1 MPDNIKSFSLISSVF
16 NQLYSNVNSVD
27 TMPSYSEFKPEMM
40 HYLRQAFYFELFGDN
55 YKSVIKNNE
64 LPKNKTVYEFMYY
77 LNHDLYTNLTD
88 NRFVPL
94 KMTLYAKNLMPNRDY
109 DLSNEYTS
117 DVRIGLSNMKSELN
131 IHDKSIET
139 YVLDSLFSD
148 YPFFIESGL
157 TNYAMQNAKH
167 TREIQQH
174 VNNYITQKGH
184 LQLAYGLGLI
194 APNGYDNQRI
204 KLPYGLFQQKFITSK
219 LQRAVALI
227 YQEVNDW
234 TPMDLKMCSVI
245 NRLPMNP
252 ESKYWYD
259 SIVFLSGSV
268 SDKTDNPTQ
277 SNIRSAFTF
286 GMPDLHNLSMDPVCH
301 LTTSSDEVVQAFYLD
316 NTNPNNYKIHAI
328 QKHKAHPILS
338 PTAEKQTVIRTG
350 TFNPNE
356 IDSTFHMPNCV
367 LQDNIILTNHKP
379 LISTTTD
386 ESTWP
391 ESQRMNAHL
400 VAHTQTLAP
409 VGNDQFL
416 IGIYGD
422 NSKFEW
428 AQALGLFDLSGRK
441 AYNYYND
448 ISKIPYITGF
458 NSYRLEAATDVTKKW
473 LIIQTIDENN
483 FATFYKYE
491 LKPILDKLR
500 NPLSSNRV
508 DINDFKPD
516 DTFYMP
522 KEVKISSYQGFAYD
536 SQFNQIIISSQ
547 HYPYEYTV
555 GEDETI
561 PVPYYEKL
569 RAIYFVPWGHADPT
583 NTTLMPL
590 TNMKNTS
597 FTEAINNQV
606 EDVYKPIT
614 YATELEGITLFNNTS
629 AYQLCTYH
637 WSDSDLVKQDN
648 SNILMHISWSYFA
661 SSDEL
666 DN

>member
-1 MPDNIKSFSLISSVF
+1 MVNTKTFSIIPSTF
-16 NQLYSNVNSVD
+16 NKMYATVNSID
-27 TMPSYSEFKPEMM
+27 IMPNYSEFKPEIM
-40 HYLRQAFYFELFGDN
+40 HYLRQAFYYELYGDT
-55 YKSVIKNNE
+55 YKLVIKNNK
-64 LPKNKTVYEFMYY
+64 LPDKKPTYEFVNY
-77 LNHDLYTNLTD
+77 LHYALYDDVIND
-88 NRFVPL
+88 KFIPV
-94 KMTLYAKNLMPNRDY
+94 KMALYAKHLMPKQDY
-109 DLSNEYTS
+109 ELSNRCTS
-117 DVRIGLSNMKSELN
+117 DFQEGLKRATAELHTATN
-131 IHDKSIET
+131 KIESYT
-139 YVLDSLFSD
+139 LDALFSD

-167 TREIQQH
+167 TREIQQR
-174 VNNYITQKGH
+174 VNKYITQKGH
-184 LQLAYGLGLI
+184 SQIAYELGLI

-204 KLPYGLFQQKFITSK
+204 TLPYGLFQQKFITSK
-219 LQRAVALI
+219 LQRSIALI
-227 YQEVNDW
+227 YQEINGW
-234 TPMDLKMCSVI
+234 TPMDLKVCSVI

-259 SIVFLSGSV
+259 SIVFLSGDI

-277 SNIRSAFTF
+277 ENIRSAFTL
-286 GMPDLHNLSMDPVCH
+286 GSPDLHNLSMDPVCH
-301 LTTSSDEVVQAFYLD
+301 LTTSSSEVVQAFYLD
-316 NTNPNNYKIHAI
+316 NTNPNNYKIHTI
-328 QKHKAHPILS
+328 QEHIDKPMLS
-338 PTAEKQTVIRTG
+338 LTSEEQTVIRTG
-350 TFNPNE
+350 VFNPNE

-367 LQDNIILTNHKP
+367 LQDNIVLNNHRP
-379 LISTTTD
+379 VINSND
-386 ESTWP
+386 ESKWP
-391 ESQRMNAHL
+391 ETQKINAHL

-422 NSKFEW
+422 NSKYHW

-441 AYNYYND
+441 NYNYYND
-448 ISKIPYITGF
+448 ISKIPYLIGF
-458 NSYRLEAATDVTKKW
+458 NAHRLEATTNIDKNL
-473 LIIQTIDENN
+473 LIVQTIDEDGN
-483 FATFYKYE
+483 ATFYKYK
-491 LKPILDKLR
+491 LKPILDAMHK
-500 NPLSSNRV
+500 PFVEFNRV

-522 KEVKISSYQGFAYD
+522 KKVKISSYQGFAYD

-547 HYPYEYTV
+547 RHPNKYII
-555 GEDETI
+555 DQDKTI
-561 PVPYYEKL
+561 FTPDYNKL
-569 RAIYFVPWGHADPT
+569 RAIYFVPWGHNDPT

-606 EDVYKPIT
+606 SDAYKPIT
-614 YATELEGITLFNNTS
+614 YATELEGITMFSNTS

-648 SNILMHISWSYFA
+648 LNILMHISWSYFA

>member
-1 MPDNIKSFSLISSVF
+1 MSNSKTFNIISSTF
-16 NQLYSNVNSVD
+16 NKIYADVNSID
-27 TMPSYSEFKPEMM
+27 IMPNYSKFNSEMM
-40 HYLRQAFYFELFGDN
+40 HYLRQALYYELYGDT
-55 YKSVIKNNE
+55 YKLIVKDDE
-64 LPKNKTVYEFMYY
+64 LPKDKLPYKFADQ
-77 LNHDLYTNLTD
+77 LNYASDGDTD
-88 NRFVPL
+88 NRFIPI
-94 KMTLYAKNLMPNRDY
+94 KMTLYAKNLMPHHDY

-117 DVRIGLSNMKSELN
+117 DFQTGLSNMKSELN
-131 IHDKSIET
+131 LHDKNIKT
-139 YVLDSLFSD
+139 YVLDVLFSD

-174 VNNYITQKGH
+174 VNKYITQKGH
-184 LQLAYGLGLI
+184 FQLAYGLGLI
-194 APNGYDNQRI
+194 APNGYDNQRV
-204 KLPYGLFQQKFITSK
+204 KLPLGLFQQKFVVSK

-227 YQEVNDW
+227 YQEVNGW

-268 SDKTDNPTQ
+268 SDKTDHPTQ

-379 LISTTTD
+379 LISTNTD

-391 ESQRMNAHL
+391 EAQRMNAHL

-422 NSKFEW
+422 NSEFEW

-458 NSYRLEAATDVTKKW
+458 NSYRLEAATNVTKKW
-473 LIIQTIDENN
+473 LIIQTIDKDNT
-483 FATFYKYE
+483 ATFYKYE

-522 KEVKISSYQGFAYD
+522 KEVKISSYQGFA
-536 SQFNQIIISSQ
+536 
-547 HYPYEYTV
+547 
-555 GEDETI
+555 
-561 PVPYYEKL
+561 
-569 RAIYFVPWGHADPT
+569 
-583 NTTLMPL
+583 
-590 TNMKNTS
+590 
-597 FTEAINNQV
+597 
-606 EDVYKPIT
+606 DVYKPIT